1 MNTFPEG
8 QSSGQPEYH
17 VGDIEISELFDS
29 ITDLLDSRGV
39 KANSEAVDTK
49 YRTYEL
55 SQAEVALARAVM
67 RSYSLTDEPDHI
79 SVTTLGSN
87 PFSTPDAKYGSA
99 WVNMRDSHTATTYRA
114 ELGGGFKGA
123 APVATK
129 AISALHADPS
139 DRIAV
144 EIDSD
149 DISALTHTMRDLT
162 K

>member
-1 MNTFPEG
+1 MSTFPEG

-55 SQAEVALARAVM
+55 SQAEVALAREAM
-67 RSYSLTDEPDHI
+67 RRYSMTDEPDHI
-79 SVTTLGSN
+79 NVTTLGSN

-114 ELGGGFKGA
+114 ELGGLKGA
-123 APVATK
+123 VPVATK
-129 AISALHADPS
+129 VISALHADPS
-139 DRIAV
+139 DKIAV

-149 DISALTHTMRDLT
+149 DISALTHTMRELT

>member
-1 MNTFPEG
+1 MSAFPEG
-8 QSSGQPEYH
+8 QPAGQPEYH
-17 VGDIEISELFDS
+17 VSDIEISELFDS
-29 ITDLLDSRGV
+29 LTDFLDSRGI

-55 SQAEVALARAVM
+55 SRAEVALAREVM

-114 ELGGGFKGA
+114 ELGGFKGA

-129 AISALHADPS
+129 VISALHADPS

-149 DISALTHTMRDLT
+149 DISALTHTMRNLT